1 MNNPDLAVD
10 TLKALRYGQAEHE
23 LCEAI
28 AEAVQAARDTGK
40 QAVISMKITIKPQ
53 GNSGQYFIT
62 DEITTKLPK
71 LAKEQTIMFG
81 TPEGNLLRDDPRQQK
96 LPLRDLPQETM
107 TLKVKNVHDLPAIVK
122 AASN

>member
-1 MNNPDLAVD
+1 MSNPDLAVD

-23 LCEAI
+23 LSEAI
-28 AEAVQAARDTGK
+28 AEAVSAARDTGK
-40 QAVISMKITIKPQ
+40 QSVVSVKITIKPQ

-62 DEITTKLPK
+62 DEISTKLPK

-96 LPLRDLPQETM
+96 LPLREFPQEHM
-107 TLKVKNVHDLPAIVK
+107 TLTVKNVHDLPAIVK
-122 AASN
+122 TAIK